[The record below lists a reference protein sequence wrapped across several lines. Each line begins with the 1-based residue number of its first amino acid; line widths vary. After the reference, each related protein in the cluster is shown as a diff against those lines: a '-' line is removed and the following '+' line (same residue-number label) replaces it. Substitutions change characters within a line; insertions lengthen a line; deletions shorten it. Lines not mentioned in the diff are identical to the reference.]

1 MAPPLFPYGSF
12 IPCES
17 TRHWAILAGSPELWR
32 CLTSLPLFLLQQP
45 IHLYYIYIYILRA
58 SLFISL
64 MIFHAG
70 ARKDHDDQAQRRAIV
85 LDPRCGNDP
94 RPSIKRV
101 PAGRDETKRGH
112 GVWRTRDVERLG
124 GGEGLIECRPKR
136 GSIVL
141 YPPWLLSAG
150 RTYAPLRENEIK
162 KKEKSHCQM
171 KKKGTALGGRFLWLV
186 MISRAPEAF
195 FVKSKI

>member
-1 MAPPLFPYGSF
+1 
-12 IPCES
+12 
-17 TRHWAILAGSPELWR
+17 
-32 CLTSLPLFLLQQP
+32 
-45 IHLYYIYIYILRA
+45 
-58 SLFISL
+58 

-124 GGEGLIECRPKR
+124 GGGGCLPGQALEGTFFFLGKSRLPPPIGR
-136 GSIVL
+136 GEGPS
-141 YPPWLLSAG
+141 PHRGGGGWG
-150 RTYAPLRENEIK
+150 
-162 KKEKSHCQM
+162 
-171 KKKGTALGGRFLWLV
+171 GGRV
-186 MISRAPEAF
+186 
-195 FVKSKI
+195 

>member
-1 MAPPLFPYGSF
+1 
-12 IPCES
+12 
-17 TRHWAILAGSPELWR
+17 
-32 CLTSLPLFLLQQP
+32 
-45 IHLYYIYIYILRA
+45 
-58 SLFISL
+58 

-124 GGEGLIECRPKR
+124 GG
-136 GSIVL
+136 
-141 YPPWLLSAG
+141 
-150 RTYAPLRENEIK
+150 
-162 KKEKSHCQM
+162 
-171 KKKGTALGGRFLWLV
+171 GGFD
-186 MISRAPEAF
+186 
-195 FVKSKI
+195 